1 MSYLAINRDGSVLIR
16 VYVQPKASR
25 NSIIGIHDDALKIAV
40 TSPPVDGKANQAVA
54 GYLAKVLGVAKRDIN
69 LSSGQTSR
77 RKVFQV
83 SGKTME
89 EVHGLIESILAD

>member
-1 MSYLAINRDGSVLIR
+1 MPYLAENRDGSVLIR
-16 VYVQPKASR
+16 VYAQPKASR

-54 GYLAKVLGVAKRDIN
+54 AYLAKVLGVAKRDVN

-89 EVHGLIESILAD
+89 EVRGLIESILAD

>member
-1 MSYLAINRDGSVLIR
+1 MPYLAKNRDGSLLIR
-16 VYVQPKASR
+16 VHAQPKASR

-54 GYLAKVLGVAKRDIN
+54 AYLAKVLGVAKRDVN

-89 EVHGLIESILAD
+89 EVRGLIESILAD